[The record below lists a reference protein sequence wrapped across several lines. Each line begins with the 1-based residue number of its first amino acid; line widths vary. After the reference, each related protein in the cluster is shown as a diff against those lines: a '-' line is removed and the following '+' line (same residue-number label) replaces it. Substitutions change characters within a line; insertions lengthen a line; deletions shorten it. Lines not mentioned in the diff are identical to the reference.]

1 MDNKELKAKLIAMRN
16 AIEDYLDNIEIDA
29 AYEKKTKKE
38 KKEADNG

>member
-16 AIEDYLDNIEIDA
+16 AIEDYLDNIEIDSVDD
-29 AYEKKTKKE
+29 KKTKKE

>member
-16 AIEDYLDNIEIDA
+16 AIEDYLDNIEIDSA
-29 AYEKKTKKE
+29 DEKKTKKE